1 MMVCRT
7 INGQV
12 IQELAFNIFREDF
25 QSIDQLNRRL
35 EQISWFYRGHYIV
48 LSLPKKANFT
58 EGFADL

>member
-7 INGQV
+7 IDGQV

-25 QSIDQLNRRL
+25 QSIDQLNYRL
-35 EQISWFYRGHYIV
+35 GQISWFLPRHYIV
-48 LSLPKKANFT
+48 LSLPKEANFT